1 VIGSPLPCG
10 GEGPGVRGLA
20 WPPRWRVGLTL
31 TRRASEG
38 GPCSPPN
45 PPPPRGE
52 GRKKRG
58 TPMSNESDPVVLEL
72 APLPREQIG
81 PFLLLGLDKDADAEE
96 IDAHWAQ
103 RVIWARKNQT
113 RVPLEDINWAR
124 EAVRDPERR
133 IRCDVASLNLD
144 TATGMLRQLAAG
156 FGVGP
161 RPRPGW
167 EPLDSEPDF
176 RAHTPAV
183 EVPDVEA
190 GRAPAPVPAP
200 PAATPPAAPPR

>member
-1 VIGSPLPCG
+1 M
-10 GEGPGVRGLA
+10 A
-20 WPPRWRVGLTL
+20 
-31 TRRASEG
+31 
-38 GPCSPPN
+38 
-45 PPPPRGE
+45 
-52 GRKKRG
+52 
-58 TPMSNESDPVVLEL
+58 NEPEAVVLEL

-124 EAVRDPERR
+124 EAIRDPERR
-133 IRCDVASLNLD
+133 LRCDVASLNLD
-144 TATGMLRQLAAG
+144 SAAGLLRQLAAR

-167 EPLDSEPDF
+167 EPVDNEPDF
-176 RAHTPAV
+176 RDYTPAV
-183 EVPDVEA
+183 EVPDPQTVRTAIVVPDLPLE
-190 GRAPAPVPAP
+190 VPAAVRLLEQQVGQP
-200 PAATPPAAPPR
+200 LDPWGLELPEPQPAANR

>member
-1 VIGSPLPCG
+1 MLQP
-10 GEGPGVRGLA
+10 
-20 WPPRWRVGLTL
+20 
-31 TRRASEG
+31 
-38 GPCSPPN
+38 
-45 PPPPRGE
+45 
-52 GRKKRG
+52 
-58 TPMSNESDPVVLEL
+58 
-72 APLPREQIG
+72 PREQIG

-113 RVPLEDINWAR
+113 RVPLEDVNWAR

-144 TATGMLRQLAAG
+144 TATGMLRRLAAG

-161 RPRPGW
+161 RPRPGG

-183 EVPDVEA
+183 EVPDPEA
-190 GRAPAPVPAP
+190 VRAAIAVPDLPLEVPAAVRLLEQQVAQP
-200 PAATPPAAPPR
+200 PDPWELELPDPHPAANG

>member
-1 VIGSPLPCG
+1 
-10 GEGPGVRGLA
+10 
-20 WPPRWRVGLTL
+20 
-31 TRRASEG
+31 
-38 GPCSPPN
+38 
-45 PPPPRGE
+45 
-52 GRKKRG
+52 
-58 TPMSNESDPVVLEL
+58 MSDEAEPVVLEL

-96 IDAHWAQ
+96 IDARWAQ

-124 EAVRDPERR
+124 EAIRDPERR
-133 IRCDVASLNLD
+133 TRCDVASLNLD

-176 RAHTPAV
+176 RNHTPAV
-183 EVPDVEA
+183 EVPDPQTV
-190 GRAPAPVPAP
+190 RAAIAVPDLPLEVPAAVRLLEQEVGQP
-200 PAATPPAAPPR
+200 LDPWELELPEPHAAANE